1 MTQESDSVA
10 GATIELL
17 EARLRR
23 LSYLLGGAT
32 DWTGVPVLPEKPAS
46 HEDSVS
52 RQLARLERELAKLS
66 RNVPAVRD
74 VIQLRMSSSEGC
86 FTPLDRD
93 TSVLRSPI
101 YVNENYANA
110 AFHYVDDQFPD
121 LFQTPTPKDVPEG
134 LSSRS
139 LASIVLSYAT
149 AFPETSSR
157 LTSLNDLP
165 IPDAESSAALV
176 ELQPQ
181 LDRVAAVQAQQAQ
194 DISEL
199 RVRTARV
206 LQRWYEVGLV
216 GSGECWAEWEGRIE
230 DVEREVRRR
239 EVIKERRE
247 NEI

>member
-1 MTQESDSVA
+1 MTVESDAIA

-23 LSYLLGGAT
+23 LAYLLGGAT
-32 DWTGVPVLPEKPAS
+32 DWTGVPTEPEKPAS
-46 HEDSVS
+46 LDETVS
-52 RQLARLERELAKLS
+52 RRLVRLERDLEKLS
-66 RNVPAVRD
+66 RNSPVVRD
-74 VIQLRMSSSEGC
+74 VIQLH
-86 FTPLDRD
+86 DR
-93 TSVLRSPI
+93 
-101 YVNENYANA
+101 
-110 AFHYVDDQFPD
+110 FPD
-121 LFQTPTPKDVPEG
+121 LFQPQPPREIPEG
-134 LSSRS
+134 LSTRT

-149 AFPETSSR
+149 AFPETASR

-165 IPDAESSAALV
+165 VPDAESSAALI

-181 LDRVAAVQAQQAQ
+181 MDRLAQMQAEQAAV
-194 DISEL
+194 ISEL

-216 GSGECWAEWEGRIE
+216 GSGECWAEWEARLE
-230 DVEREVRRR
+230 EVEREVRRR

>member
-23 LSYLLGGAT
+23 IAYLLGGAT
-32 DWTGVPVLPEKPAS
+32 DWTGVPTMPEKPSS
-46 HEDSVS
+46 HEESVS
-52 RQLARLERELAKLS
+52 RRLARLEKELAKLS

-74 VIQLRMSSSEGC
+74 VIQL
-86 FTPLDRD
+86 
-93 TSVLRSPI
+93 
-101 YVNENYANA
+101 
-110 AFHYVDDQFPD
+110 HDQFPD
-121 LFQTPTPKDVPEG
+121 LFQAPTPEDVPEG
-134 LSSRS
+134 LSSRA

-149 AFPETSSR
+149 AFPETASR

-165 IPDAESSAALV
+165 IPTPRKE
-176 ELQPQ
+176 
-181 LDRVAAVQAQQAQ
+181 QAQA
-194 DISEL
+194 ISEL

-230 DVEREVRRR
+230 NVEREVRRR
-239 EVIKERRE
+239 EVIKARRE

>member
-23 LSYLLGGAT
+23 IAYLLGGAT
-32 DWTGVPVLPEKPAS
+32 DWTGVPTMPEKPSS
-46 HEDSVS
+46 HEESVS
-52 RQLARLERELAKLS
+52 RRLARLEKELAKLS

-74 VIQLRMSSSEGC
+74 VIQL
-86 FTPLDRD
+86 
-93 TSVLRSPI
+93 
-101 YVNENYANA
+101 
-110 AFHYVDDQFPD
+110 HDQFPD
-121 LFQTPTPKDVPEG
+121 LFQAPTPEDVPEG
-134 LSSRS
+134 LSSRA

-149 AFPETSSR
+149 AFPETASR

-165 IPDAESSAALV
+165 IPDPESSAALV

-181 LDRVAAVQAQQAQ
+181 LDRVALLQKEQAQA
-194 DISEL
+194 ISEL

-216 GSGECWAEWEGRIE
+216 GSGECWRSGKEELKMW
-230 DVEREVRRR
+230 
-239 EVIKERRE
+239 KERLGGERSLRRGGE